1 MHDHKGVARALVE
14 VKDLQVHFHLVEG
27 VVRAVDGM
35 SFEIHPGRTLGVI
48 GESGSG
54 KSVSA
59 QSILGIVPSPPAK
72 LVGGEIL
79 LNIEDQET
87 GTVSSV
93 DLTKLPKT
101 GTEYRGIRGRD
112 IGMIFQEPMTSFSP
126 VHTIGNQI
134 MESLLLHT
142 DLDKKGARERAAA
155 LLGHVG
161 IPNPHRNVDA
171 YPHEFSGGM
180 RQRAMIAMALACQPR
195 LLIADEPTTALDV
208 TIEAQ
213 ILNLIQELQ
222 QELHMAILYI
232 SHDLAVVGGF
242 ADEIMVMYMGMV
254 MEYASADDIFDDPKH
269 PYTQALWRSIPRID
283 GPLEALVPITG
294 NVPSPFAIQRG
305 CPFYS
310 RCPQRIAGVC
320 DESRPPEIEVGPN
333 HTARCFLYTEDH
345 QAESGVA
352 TTNAADRNQSLA
364 DEGGPERP

>member
-1 MHDHKGVARALVE
+1 M
-14 VKDLQVHFHLVEG
+14 
-27 VVRAVDGM
+27 
-35 SFEIHPGRTLGVI
+35 
-48 GESGSG
+48 
-54 KSVSA
+54 
-59 QSILGIVPSPPAK
+59 
-72 LVGGEIL
+72 
-79 LNIEDQET
+79 
-87 GTVSSV
+87 SSV
-93 DLTKLPKT
+93 DLTRLPKT

-142 DLDKKGARERAAA
+142 ELDKKGARARAAE

-232 SHDLAVVGGF
+232 SHDLAVVGGL

-283 GPLEALVPITG
+283 GPLEELVPITG
-294 NVPSPFAIQRG
+294 NVPSPFAVQRG
-305 CPFYS
+305 CPFYT
-310 RCPQRIAGVC
+310 RCPQCIPGVC
-320 DESRPPEIEVGPN
+320 DERKPPEIEVGPN
-333 HTARCFLYTEDH
+333 HTVRCFLYTDDH
-345 QAESGVA
+345 Q
-352 TTNAADRNQSLA
+352 TLA
-364 DEGGPERP
+364 DEGGAERP

>member
-1 MHDHKGVARALVE
+1 MADSQALVQ
-14 VKDLQVHFHLVEG
+14 VKDLYVHFHLPEG
-27 VVRAVDGM
+27 VVHAVNGVN
-35 SFEIHPGRTLGVI
+35 FKIHPGKTLGVI

-59 QSILGIVPSPPAK
+59 QSILGIVPSPPAR
-72 LVGGEIL
+72 LIGGEIL
-79 LNIEDQET
+79 LNLEDEET
-87 GTVSSV
+87 GALSSV

-101 GTEYRGIRGRD
+101 GSVYRSIRGRD

-142 DLDKKGARERAAA
+142 DLDKKYARNRAAE
-155 LLGHVG
+155 LLGQVG
-161 IPNPHRNVDA
+161 IPNPHRNVDS

-222 QELHMAILYI
+222 KELRMAILYI
-232 SHDLAVVGGF
+232 SHDLAVVGGL
-242 ADEIMVMYMGMV
+242 ADEVMVMYMGMV
-254 MEYASADDIFDDPKH
+254 MEYASADDILDNPKH

-283 GPLEALVPITG
+283 GPLEQLVPITG
-294 NVPSPFAIQRG
+294 TVPNPFAVQRG

-310 RCPQRIAGVC
+310 RCPQRIDGVC
-320 DESRPPEIEVGPN
+320 DESPPPEIKVGPN
-333 HTARCFLYTEDH
+333 HTAWCFLYDEDH
-345 QAESGVA
+345 QANSVTKPER
-352 TTNAADRNQSLA
+352 TNLEKSFV
-364 DEGGPERP
+364 DEGEEGPP